1 LNVDKDGIVWICGT
15 GNDTINRFDPVTETF
30 VEFRLP
36 TRVSYTREIE
46 FGDDGSIWTST
57 SGPARHME
65 RGVGA
70 VIRISL
76 PDNLPTTGGIRLTP
90 KVYRGSHDVGNLAT
104 APKVERKMDSERE
117 KLFVRIDANP
127 LPDAYKKM
135 PHQKWV
141 DSRLAAFPKHKRNLA
156 GTLWNEF
163 RKTHPDRRNDGQFYV
178 KIIDYIIN
186 NNTPVKRRFVKKWQH
201 HWFGDAPDNLGK
213 RNLERGSRVF
223 EQATCARCH
232 NLGPGEKKLGPDLTE
247 VTKRFRGSKLLQ
259 QIVKPSAEIHK
270 DFQTQM
276 ILGDDGRLRTG
287 LVVTETEEELVLIPN
302 LLKPDIV
309 ETMKKSSI
317 EERNTAEVSTMPAG
331 LLDTFSV
338 EEILDLVAVI
348 ESAGS
353 GN

>member
-1 LNVDKDGIVWICGT
+1 
-15 GNDTINRFDPVTETF
+15 
-30 VEFRLP
+30 
-36 TRVSYTREIE
+36 
-46 FGDDGSIWTST
+46 
-57 SGPARHME
+57 M
-65 RGVGA
+65 
-70 VIRISL
+70 
-76 PDNLPTTGGIRLTP
+76 
-90 KVYRGSHDVGNLAT
+90 
-104 APKVERKMDSERE
+104 
-117 KLFVRIDANP
+117 
-127 LPDAYKKM
+127 
-135 PHQKWV
+135 
-141 DSRLAAFPKHKRNLA
+141 
-156 GTLWNEF
+156 
-163 RKTHPDRRNDGQFYV
+163 
-178 KIIDYIIN
+178 
-186 NNTPVKRRFVKKWQH
+186 
-201 HWFGDAPDNLGK
+201 
-213 RNLERGSRVF
+213 F

-338 EEILDLVAVI
+338 EEILDLVAFI